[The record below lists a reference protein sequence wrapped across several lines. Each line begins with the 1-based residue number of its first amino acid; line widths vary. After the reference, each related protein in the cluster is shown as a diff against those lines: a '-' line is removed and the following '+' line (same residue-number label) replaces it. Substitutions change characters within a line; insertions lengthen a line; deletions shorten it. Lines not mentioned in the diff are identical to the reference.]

1 MIGPWWFVHLL
12 SHLEWA
18 MAHRLFTVCNSS
30 GSRET
35 TNHPSTLVTVWG
47 QKGPFLQWISLHI
60 TPLPKFI
67 VRTEVRGQCHG
78 RGVLSLWW
86 GGANSIA
93 GLGEVVA
100 FLRGKEVLGGM
111 RTLLL
116 SPTSATTNS
125 ETLLVSISI
134 KWESQVCLWFLT
146 SLEPWSPWESLEAR
160 TLCPRN
166 MSMYIY
172 TPRSTG
178 KPWIRWSFQAIP
190 ALVLLKV
197 LMLLWTMWKGKVH
210 YLNSGD

>member
-1 MIGPWWFVHLL
+1 
-12 SHLEWA
+12 

-35 TNHPSTLVTVWG
+35 TNHPSIDLGHCLRSEGPISSMGFTAHHTLA
-47 QKGPFLQWISLHI
+47 QIYCQN
-60 TPLPKFI
+60 
-67 VRTEVRGQCHG
+67 RGQRAVPWG
-78 RGVLSLWW
+78 GVLSLWW

-134 KWESQVCLWFLT
+134 K
-146 SLEPWSPWESLEAR
+146 
-160 TLCPRN
+160 
-166 MSMYIY
+166 
-172 TPRSTG
+172 
-178 KPWIRWSFQAIP
+178 
-190 ALVLLKV
+190 
-197 LMLLWTMWKGKVH
+197 
-210 YLNSGD
+210 